1 MKANYKKKS
10 FPHSD
15 EIVSDRK
22 FLPERGK
29 IQGGENLRSISF
41 FPMNVQLRGR
51 IRARKLVN
59 LRGHIRNKTI

>member
-10 FPHSD
+10 FLHSD

-29 IQGGENLRSISF
+29 IQGVENLMRVSF
-41 FPMNVQLRGR
+41 FPMNVQLREEYVQGD
-51 IRARKLVN
+51 
-59 LRGHIRNKTI
+59 

>member
-15 EIVSDRK
+15 EIVSDGK

-29 IQGGENLRSISF
+29 IRGVENLTDVSF
-41 FPMNVQLRGR
+41 FPMNVHVRE
-51 IRARKLVN
+51 
-59 LRGHIRNKTI
+59 